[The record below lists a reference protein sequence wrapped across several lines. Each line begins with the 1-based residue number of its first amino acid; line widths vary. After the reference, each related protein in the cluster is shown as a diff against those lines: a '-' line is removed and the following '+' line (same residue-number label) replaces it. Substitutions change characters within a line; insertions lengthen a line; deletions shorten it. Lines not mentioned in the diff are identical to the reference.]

1 MDDEKIIELYWHR
14 DETAITRTDEK
25 YGRLCR
31 KIACSIL
38 LDSEDGEECVADTYL
53 ALWDS
58 IPPKRPQYFRAFIAA
73 ITRNLSL
80 KRLRTRNALCRGGEA
95 ELALEELG
103 DMLASGTSV
112 ERDYERR
119 ELTQAIDTFLHT
131 LPESDR
137 SIFVCRYWLFAPT
150 ADIAAKLGFSQ
161 SKVTTSLY
169 RTRQKLRKYLE
180 KEELI

>member
-1 MDDEKIIELYWHR
+1 
-14 DETAITRTDEK
+14 
-25 YGRLCR
+25 
-31 KIACSIL
+31 
-38 LDSEDGEECVADTYL
+38 
-53 ALWDS
+53 
-58 IPPKRPQYFRAFIAA
+58 
-73 ITRNLSL
+73 
-80 KRLRTRNALCRGGEA
+80 
-95 ELALEELG
+95 
-103 DMLASGTSV
+103 MLASGTSV

-150 ADIAAKLGFSQ
+150 ADIAARLGFSQ